1 MNVMPGMR
9 FGALTTKWSWKNHN
23 FRRIWKCTCE
33 CGGYCY
39 VKEDALIKGIV
50 MDCGKCEENIATYEP
65 KLLVHPDFSVIEEFV
80 QAGGKLADDND
91 KDIIHLRNLFGVI
104 TPILSELKW
113 GEQRIAECP
122 DCGGKMIVALSSVN
136 GHAHVVC
143 EISLSELLAPG
154 ELR

>member
-1 MNVMPGMR
+1 MR
-9 FGALTTKWSWKNHN
+9 VIPEMHFGCLTTRWSWKNHTC
-23 FRRIWKCTCE
+23 RRVWKCTCE

-50 MDCGKCEENIATYEP
+50 MNCGKCEENITTYEP
-65 KLLVHPDFSVIEEFV
+65 KCLNHPDYSLVDEFV
-80 QAGGKLADDND
+80 RSGGKLADDND

-143 EISLSELLAPG
+143 EKCGVKLMQ
-154 ELR
+154 